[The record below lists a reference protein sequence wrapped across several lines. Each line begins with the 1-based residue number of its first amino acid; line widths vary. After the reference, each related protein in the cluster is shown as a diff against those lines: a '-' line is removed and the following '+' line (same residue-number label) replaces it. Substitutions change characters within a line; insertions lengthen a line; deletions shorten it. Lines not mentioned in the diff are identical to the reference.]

1 MSSNNQSFVMNK
13 NDKDKTNW
21 KIINN
26 KQYEQEVQKDIYIN
40 QENIDGFYSSIIYKN
55 NH

>member
-1 MSSNNQSFVMNK
+1 MSSGNQSFVVNK
-13 NDKDKTNW
+13 NDKDKINW

-26 KQYEQEVQKDIYIN
+26 EQEVPVKINQIN